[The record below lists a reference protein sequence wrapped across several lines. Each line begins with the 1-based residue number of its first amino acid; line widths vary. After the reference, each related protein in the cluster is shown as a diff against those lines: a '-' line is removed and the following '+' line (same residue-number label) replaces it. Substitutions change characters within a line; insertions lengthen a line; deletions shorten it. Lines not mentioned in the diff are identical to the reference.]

1 MSSPEHVVV
10 VGGGLAGAKTVEALR
25 DEGFGGAVTLVAAES
40 ELPYERPPLS
50 KGFLTGAEPFEGAVV
65 HPRDWY
71 TEHSIHLRL
80 GEGVTGV
87 DPAAHQVTV
96 SNGSRIHYD
105 KLVLATGSVPR
116 TAPIPGAEAAGV
128 HYLRT
133 HTDSEAIRKEFGE
146 GRRLVII
153 GGGWIGLEVA
163 AAARG
168 AGTAVSVVESADLP
182 LVSAIGPEIAEVYAE
197 VHRAHGVDLRT
208 AAGVTEILTEDGRV
222 SGVRLDSGEAI
233 DADAV
238 VVGIGAVPVVD
249 LAEAAGL
256 DVDNGVLVDAGL
268 RTSDPDIWAVG
279 DIANEQHPVL
289 GRRVRVEHWATALN
303 QPAVAVTNLLGG
315 DQTYSELPYFF
326 SDQYDLGMEFYGD
339 ISTAS
344 QLVIRGDLAS
354 REFVAFWLDAD
365 HRITAV
371 MNVNVWDV
379 IDAVKPLI
387 LDRKAVDPAKVA
399 DPDVDYGSL

>member
-25 DEGFGGAVTLVAAES
+25 DQGFDGAVTLIAAES

-50 KGFLTGAEPFEGAVV
+50 KGFLAGSEPFDGAVV
-65 HPRDWY
+65 HPKEWY

-80 GEGVTGV
+80 GEGATAV
-87 DPAAHQVTV
+87 DPTAHQVTV
-96 SNGSRIHYD
+96 SDGSRIHYD

-116 TAPIPGAEAAGV
+116 TAPFQGADADGV

-133 HTDSEAIRKEFGE
+133 HADSEAIKQEFGK
-146 GRRLVII
+146 GRHLVII

-168 AGTAVSVVESADLP
+168 ASTEVAVIEPSELP
-182 LVSAIGPEIAEVYAE
+182 LASVIGPEIAKVYAE

-208 AAGVTEILTEDGRV
+208 STSADEILAEDGHV
-222 SGVRLDSGEAI
+222 GAVRLEGGETI
-233 DADAV
+233 EADAV

-249 LAEAAGL
+249 LAESAGL

-279 DIANEQHPVL
+279 DIANQDHPLL
-289 GRRVRVEHWATALN
+289 GRRIRVEHWATALN

-315 DQTYSELPYFF
+315 DEKYSELPYFF

-339 ISTAS
+339 ISSAS
-344 QLVIRGDLAS
+344 RLVIRGDLES
-354 REFVAFWLDAD
+354 REFVAFWLDD
-365 HRITAV
+365 GSHITAV

-387 LDRKAVDPAKVA
+387 LAKEVVDPAKVA
-399 DPDVDYGSL
+399 DPDVDYSEL